1 MTQYM
6 ATGGGF
12 LLSGLGDSWQVNMT
26 PSSRDAGRTVVELST
41 YGKKKYIQLVLK
53 QQNLDLNIFLNND

>member
-41 YGKKKYIQLVLK
+41 YGKKKYIQLVLNK
-53 QQNLDLNIFLNND
+53 IGI